1 MRPPSILQIWRPSM
15 FTLASFD
22 EIAGIGHSIE
32 ITNPAMVARIRRV
45 ADTLNRYEIA
55 ARLADAITDAA
66 DAAPT
71 RAFEE
76 PQFGEA
82 SADAIG
88 DCDYYDDLATASIG
102 RASFRVRVGLSVQFL
117 VVPLMI

>member
-1 MRPPSILQIWRPSM
+1 MRPPSNLQIWRPSM

-66 DAAPT
+66 DAAHT

-76 PQFGEA
+76 AQFGEA
-82 SADAIG
+82 SADAIVH
-88 DCDYYDDLATASIG
+88 CEYYDDLARSEERRGGKECVSTCSS
-102 RASFRVRVGLSVQFL
+102 RWR
-117 VVPLMI
+117 PYH

>member
-45 ADTLNRYEIA
+45 ADPLNRYEIA
-55 ARLADAITDAA
+55 ARLADAITNSA
-66 DAAPT
+66 DAAQT
-71 RAFEE
+71 RAFAEA
-76 PQFGEA
+76 QFGEA
-82 SADAIG
+82 SPGQIANSDSYAH
-88 DCDYYDDLATASIG
+88 
-102 RASFRVRVGLSVQFL
+102 RAPTSST
-117 VVPLMI
+117 